1 MELGLDIL
9 IEKPIAAT
17 TIEAQEIT
25 KTAIKNKCKVL
36 VGHQRRFY
44 PLVLKTKEI
53 VKNNELGEV
62 IGLSGLWALRKDK
75 DYFIPEWRKEITA
88 GPVITNLIH
97 DIDYLRFIFGDIEEV
112 TAFTS
117 NIVNDFDK
125 EDVVTANL
133 KFKNGILGNF
143 LITDCGTSP
152 WSWETATGENI
163 HLPNLIE
170 NNLRVV
176 GTKGSLEF
184 PNLKI
189 WKYKNNGENWMHEIY
204 SKELAFSNID
214 PYISQINHFKDV
226 INRIVEPV
234 TSSEDAELTLKVAL
248 SILDSAVNKKSIKI

>member
-1 MELGLDIL
+1 MHIS
-9 IEKPIAAT
+9 I
-17 TIEAQEIT
+17 
-25 KTAIKNKCKVL
+25 
-36 VGHQRRFY
+36 
-44 PLVLKTKEI
+44 
-53 VKNNELGEV
+53 
-62 IGLSGLWALRKDK
+62 
-75 DYFIPEWRKEITA
+75 
-88 GPVITNLIH
+88 
-97 DIDYLRFIFGDIEEV
+97 
-112 TAFTS
+112 
-117 NIVNDFDK
+117 
-125 EDVVTANL
+125 

-189 WKYKNNGENWMHEIY
+189 WKYKNNGENWMDEIY
-204 SKELAFSNID
+204 AKELAFSNID
-214 PYISQINHFKDV
+214 PYVSQINHFKDV
-226 INRIVEPV
+226 INRVVEPV